1 MIEEGALDVYFEEEI
16 QILVDEDSDID
27 VERVAA
33 VLGESEISYSQIRG
47 SSM

>member
-1 MIEEGALDVYFEEEI
+1 MIEEGALDVYFEDEI
-16 QILVDEDSDID
+16 EILVDDETEID

-33 VLGESEISYSQIRG
+33 VLTDSEISYSQILG